1 MKSRIKQKLLVFA
14 TIILIIHVIIG
25 FSVYNTSKKFNQS
38 AQLVEHT
45 EDVISKSDKIL
56 LLGEDI
62 ETASRGFVITNDSS
76 FLEPLFAAK
85 KIVFTNISQLSQ
97 LVQNNRAQQMRVDSI
112 YYYIQKR
119 LVFSL
124 SQVNLRSNQGI
135 SAAIDLSKTNK
146 GKVFSDRI
154 RQISAAIVREE
165 SNLLLQRKQ
174 ANQHSIN
181 TFKWISGV
189 FYILMLLITLLLFLS
204 TSKKLIQNKK
214 YEIQAAE
221 LVIANQKLSFQNK
234 EKENRA
240 VELIIANKEL
250 LFQNGEKEKR
260 AAELIVANKEL
271 AFQNDEKEK
280 RAAELIFAVEKAKE
294 SDRLKSAFLSNM
306 SHEIRTPMN
315 GLLGF
320 TSMLLEPDLTAET
333 KQEYIGIIEQCGTRM
348 LDTIENIIDISKIE
362 SGQKDVSISETNI
375 NTQLEDIQSFFKP
388 EANGKGIQII
398 IKNASPTKET
408 IVNSDPGKLKQIL
421 TNLVKNAIKFTHQG
435 FIELGFELK
444 KTITTS
450 DKPTAT
456 SYLLEFYIKDTG
468 VGIRPDDM
476 QFIFERFRQ
485 GSESLNRKYEG
496 AGLGLAISKAYIEML
511 NGKIW
516 IESELGKGSTIYF
529 TIPYIPDNGKRA

>member
-1 MKSRIKQKLLVFA
+1 
-14 TIILIIHVIIG
+14 
-25 FSVYNTSKKFNQS
+25 
-38 AQLVEHT
+38 
-45 EDVISKSDKIL
+45 
-56 LLGEDI
+56 
-62 ETASRGFVITNDSS
+62 
-76 FLEPLFAAK
+76 
-85 KIVFTNISQLSQ
+85 
-97 LVQNNRAQQMRVDSI
+97 
-112 YYYIQKR
+112 
-119 LVFSL
+119 
-124 SQVNLRSNQGI
+124 
-135 SAAIDLSKTNK
+135 
-146 GKVFSDRI
+146 
-154 RQISAAIVREE
+154 
-165 SNLLLQRKQ
+165 
-174 ANQHSIN
+174 
-181 TFKWISGV
+181 
-189 FYILMLLITLLLFLS
+189 
-204 TSKKLIQNKK
+204 
-214 YEIQAAE
+214 
-221 LVIANQKLSFQNK
+221 
-234 EKENRA
+234 
-240 VELIIANKEL
+240 
-250 LFQNGEKEKR
+250 
-260 AAELIVANKEL
+260 
-271 AFQNDEKEK
+271 
-280 RAAELIFAVEKAKE
+280 
-294 SDRLKSAFLSNM
+294 
-306 SHEIRTPMN
+306 
-315 GLLGF
+315 
-320 TSMLLEPDLTAET
+320 MLLEPDLTAET

-375 NTQLEDIQSFFKP
+375 NAQLEDIQSFFKP

-468 VGIRPDDM
+468 VGIRPEDM